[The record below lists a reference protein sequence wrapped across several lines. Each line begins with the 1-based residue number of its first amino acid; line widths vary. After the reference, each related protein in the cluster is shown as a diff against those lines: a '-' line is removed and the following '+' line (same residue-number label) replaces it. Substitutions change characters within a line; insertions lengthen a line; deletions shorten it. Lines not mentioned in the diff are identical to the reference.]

1 MGEGVDAALSM
12 SVSMSLLAEGEL
24 ASAPANVCVKE
35 SSARR
40 VRFALWLSCASRS
53 GSSRDRLLRGR
64 SMSIMLA
71 VAEGARG
78 VMNVSGVEG
87 RVFGE
92 GGIEASGIV
101 GGSERCGGDGGG
113 RTLARE
119 RWFQFWRAQFRSVCQ
134 VSTLTTFRSVSARAM
149 ARQRRLSLEPQSS
162 GKYEYP
168 MMLK

>member
-71 VAEGARG
+71 VTEGGKEQCGGLGVGWSARG
-78 VMNVSGVEG
+78 ELKRAGSSGG
-87 RVFGE
+87 
-92 GGIEASGIV
+92 A
-101 GGSERCGGDGGG
+101 SERCGGVGGG

-119 RWFQFWRAQFRSVCQ
+119 RWFQFRRAPFP
-134 VSTLTTFRSVSARAM
+134 SAKSRPSPLFGPSRPERWPGNDDCLWNPSPLANTNI
-149 ARQRRLSLEPQSS
+149 R
-162 GKYEYP
+162 
-168 MMLK
+168 